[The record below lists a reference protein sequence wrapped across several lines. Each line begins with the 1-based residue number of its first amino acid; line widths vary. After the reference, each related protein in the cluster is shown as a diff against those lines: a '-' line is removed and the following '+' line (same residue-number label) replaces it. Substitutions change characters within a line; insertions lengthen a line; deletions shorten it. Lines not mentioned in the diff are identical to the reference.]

1 MALPPAQ
8 GSDHRTHLPT
18 QGGPGGGRRET
29 EDSRKGSREGIEG
42 MGCGESAIK
51 VKKRKGKKDG
61 REKMKIEK

>member
-1 MALPPAQ
+1 LRSSEASA
-8 GSDHRTHLPT
+8 GA
-18 QGGPGGGRRET
+18 GGDREGRRVT

-61 REKMKIEK
+61 REKMKIEKEINKWK